1 MRQLDHQQLKDAFK
15 IIRTAS
21 AAPNVNALAL
31 RTLDAICGSLHIDK
45 GVFILTGGDSKSIEF
60 KGRNI
65 KEKYHE
71 QFRSYYHKYDPFNIC
86 KSGTCKKKVVSMD
99 EIVDYQALL
108 SSEYYNDFLL
118 PQEIY
123 HKAVVYLKPKKDCFS
138 NMIALFK
145 PRESPGFLREDIALL
160 RFVAPYIAYS
170 LERVQFFPRLSIQE
184 HVLKAVESHLSEGL
198 IVVDDAWNV
207 LHATEKADRFYKVLT
222 GASLSKNQTIPFSPM
237 IIKDCIFLASELD
250 DRKGMTDE
258 TNLPLL
264 PRTRVLKSNRSEAYS
279 LRTSYVQGS
288 EDSIGRRLFTISI
301 KELNETNSSIFNER
315 LERLMPAYYLTERE
329 LEIAS
334 NICEGLRNLDIADR
348 LFISEITVKKHV
360 QNIFDKMG
368 VGSRSALIYKIMTT

>member
-1 MRQLDHQQLKDAFK
+1 MRQLDHQQLKNAFK

-21 AAPNVNALAL
+21 AAPDVDALAL

-45 GVFILTGGDSKSIEF
+45 GVFILTGDDSQSIEF

-71 QFRSYYHKYDPFNIC
+71 QFRSYYHKYDPFNIF
-86 KSGTCKKKVVSMD
+86 KNGTCKKKVVSMN
-99 EIVDYQALL
+99 EIVDYPTLL

-123 HKAVVYLKPKKDCFS
+123 HKTIVYLKPRKGS
-138 NMIALFK
+138 SSMIALFK
-145 PRESPGFLREDIALL
+145 PRMSPGFLREDIALL

-170 LERVQFFPRLSIQE
+170 LERAQFFPRLSIQE
-184 HVLKAVESHLSEGL
+184 HILKAVESNLSEGL
-198 IVVDDAWNV
+198 IVVDDTWNV
-207 LHATEKADRFYKVLT
+207 LHVTEKAERCYKALT
-222 GASLSKNQTIPFSPM
+222 GSSLSKNQAIPLSS
-237 IIKDCIFLASELD
+237 IIIEDCISLANELD
-250 DRKGMTDE
+250 KRKVMTDE
-258 TNLPLL
+258 TNIPLL
-264 PRTRVLKSNRSEAYS
+264 PKSRVLKNNRSKVYS
-279 LRTSYVQGS
+279 LHTSFVQGS
-288 EDSIGRRLFTISI
+288 IESIGRRLFTVSI
-301 KELNETNSSIFNER
+301 KELGETGTSLLNER
-315 LERLMPAYYLTERE
+315 LKRLMPEHFLTERE

-334 NICEGLRNLDIADR
+334 NVCEGLRNADIAHR

>member
-1 MRQLDHQQLKDAFK
+1 MRQLDHQQLKNAFR
-15 IIRTAS
+15 IIRTAN
-21 AAPNVNALAL
+21 AAPDVDALAL
-31 RTLDAICGSLHIDK
+31 RTLDAICASLHIDK

-71 QFRSYYHKYDPFNIC
+71 QFRSYYHTYDPFNIF

-123 HKAVVYLKPKKDCFS
+123 HKTVVYLKPKKGYS
-138 NMIALFK
+138 SMIALFK
-145 PRESPGFLREDIALL
+145 PKGSPGFLREDITLL

-170 LERVQFFPRLSIQE
+170 LERAQFFPRMSVQE
-184 HVLKAVESHLSEGL
+184 QILKAVESHLSEGL
-198 IVVDDAWNV
+198 IVVDDAWSV
-207 LHATEKADRFYKVLT
+207 LYATEKAERFYKVLT
-222 GASLSKNQTIPFSPM
+222 GANLSKNQAIPFSS
-237 IIKDCIFLASELD
+237 IIIEDCISLANELD
-250 DRKGMTDE
+250 KRKVMTDE
-258 TNLPLL
+258 TYLPLL
-264 PRTRVLKSNRSEAYS
+264 PKSRVLKSNRSEVYS
-279 LRTSYVQGS
+279 LHTLFVQGS
-288 EDSIGRRLFTISI
+288 EDSIGRRLFTVSI
-301 KELNETNSSIFNER
+301 KELNETGTGLFNER

-329 LEIAS
+329 SEIAS

-360 QNIFDKMG
+360 QNIFGKMG